1 MSLTVAN
8 ECLSWKLLQRGG
20 APRMHDRWGFLAEV
34 WRDFM
39 RFFNGKTVYSPF
51 ILAACLQIR
60 H

>member
-1 MSLTVAN
+1 VSLTVAN
-8 ECLSWKLLQRGG
+8 ECLSWKLLQGGG
-20 APRMHDRWGFLAEV
+20 APRMYDQWGFLAEV

-39 RFFNGKTVYSPF
+39 RFFNGKTAHIPF